1 MNFVIPMAGRGQ
13 RFVDAGYEQPKML
26 IKAKGKSLLEWS
38 VDSLPLE
45 ICTRLIFVLLKEH
58 EETFQLSDFVREK
71 YQGDYEIHFVVLD
84 KVTQGQAETVL
95 KAKMVIDPN
104 LDLVIYNIDTY
115 FHSDTLKGN
124 LLNPE
129 YDGVLGSFIDETNS
143 TKYSFAKT
151 DEEGKIVEVAE
162 KIHISDNALTGMYH
176 FKKASDFITIAE
188 KYLEKR
194 KTSKG
199 EYYVAPMY
207 NDLISQ
213 GKALV
218 LDYCNEFATL
228 GTPEELS
235 SFIAGG

>member
-71 YQGDYEIHFVVLD
+71 YQGDYSLHFVVLD
-84 KVTQGQAETVL
+84 EVTQGQAETVL
-95 KAKMVIDPN
+95 KAKELIDPN

-188 KYLEKR
+188 KNLEKG
-194 KTSKG
+194 KTFKG
-199 EYYVAPMY
+199 EYYIAPMY
-207 NDLISQ
+207 NDLISL
-213 GKALV
+213 GKALF
-218 LDYCNEFATL
+218 LDSCDEYAVL
-228 GTPEELS
+228 GTPKELEK
-235 SFIAGG
+235 FVGKE